1 MEKSG
6 ILLQIETSGGLTCYV
21 FRLEGAVARM
31 SVTDPNVYHKLYK
44 LLEHLN
50 KCKMRDR
57 NDIAPPII
65 PLQVVVGYDDRV

>member
-1 MEKSG
+1 
-6 ILLQIETSGGLTCYV
+6 
-21 FRLEGAVARM
+21 M
-31 SVTDPNVYHKLYK
+31 SVTDPNVCHKLYK